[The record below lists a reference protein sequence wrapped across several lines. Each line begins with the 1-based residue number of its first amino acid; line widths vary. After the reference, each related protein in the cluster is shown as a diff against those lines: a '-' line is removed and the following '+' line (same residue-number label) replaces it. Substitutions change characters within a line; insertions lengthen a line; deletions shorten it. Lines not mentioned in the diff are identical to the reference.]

1 MKKIK
6 ADDIADNDKKLE
18 EEVAKEVSKTP
29 ANASRKTMTIFRQ
42 GQKSR

>member
-18 EEVAKEVSKTP
+18 EEVAKEVSNTP
-29 ANASRKTMTIFRQ
+29 VKSSRKTMTIFRQ
-42 GQKSR
+42 GQK